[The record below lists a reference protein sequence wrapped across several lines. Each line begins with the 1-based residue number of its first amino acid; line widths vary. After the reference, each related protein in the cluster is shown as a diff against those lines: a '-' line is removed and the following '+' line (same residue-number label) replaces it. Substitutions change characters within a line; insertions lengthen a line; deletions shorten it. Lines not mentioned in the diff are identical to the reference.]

1 MFGSVL
7 DAEHLFGRIDAM
19 SRTRVRRRRLTL
31 ALSLTLVAAAWAGP
45 AVGAL
50 GSGEDPVRIARSS
63 YVVREGDTLWSIAR
77 RLAPD
82 GDPRPIVDELATANG
97 VDGGWIVPGQTLV
110 VSAGS

>member
-1 MFGSVL
+1 
-7 DAEHLFGRIDAM
+7 M
-19 SRTRVRRRRLTL
+19 SRTRVRRRRLAL
-31 ALSLTLVAAAWAGP
+31 AVSLTLVAAAWAGP
-45 AVGAL
+45 AVRAL
-50 GSGEDPVRIARSS
+50 GSTDPVRIARSS

-97 VDGGWIVPGQTLV
+97 VDAGSIVPGQTLV

>member
-1 MFGSVL
+1 
-7 DAEHLFGRIDAM
+7 M

-31 ALSLTLVAAAWAGP
+31 ALSLMLVAAAWAGP
-45 AVGAL
+45 AVRAL
-50 GSGEDPVRIARSS
+50 GSTEDPARVARSS

-77 RLAPD
+77 HLAPD

-97 VDGGWIVPGQTLV
+97 VDAGSIVPGQTLV